1 MIKIEAL
8 LLKKSNIYFNI
19 MSLSTNE
26 SRVMKLILIFGY
38 LAALLI
44 IGFYSRKKSKT
55 PAGFIVAGR
64 KLGLLSLSFTLSATV
79 IGSSATIVAGIYVY
93 RFGLSGLWLDLS
105 GGIGLIL
112 LAFFF
117 ARKIRSMA
125 KYTLPQIVEK
135 MYGQKAY
142 LISSIFVV
150 MAEIAWLALIMQ
162 STQAVLST
170 FLPLNSNVTLL
181 LVAAIIVLY
190 TYLGGQYA
198 VAYSDIL
205 QFAIMIVGICF
216 LTAPLALYYS
226 KGFPTLSANYL
237 SFPISSN
244 FGVMDVF
251 SLLLMVGLVH
261 IVGSDIYSKLF
272 SAQSEK
278 ISSRGALLAGI
289 FKILFGIAV
298 AIIALSAIEINLQLE
313 KPASLIPEMIFRIV
327 PFPLDSLVIVA
338 LLATLMSSADSV
350 LLTASTV
357 VSNDIIRPTNNKKLV
372 KLCQIMVIAIGGGSL
387 ILALL
392 SPGLRETFVL
402 GYSLFAAGLVV
413 PILFG
418 FYKDKLRLNSHGAIV
433 SMVAGSTTTLI
444 GHVLHW
450 KNPIIHGMAAGIFLL
465 FLVSFLIQGKKK

>member
-1 MIKIEAL
+1 M
-8 LLKKSNIYFNI
+8 
-19 MSLSTNE
+19 
-26 SRVMKLILIFGY
+26 RLIFIFVY

-44 IGFYSRKKSKT
+44 IGFYTRKKSKT
-55 PAGFIVAGR
+55 VAGFIVAGR
-64 KLGLLSLSFTLSATV
+64 KLGLFTLTFTLSATV

-93 RFGLSGLWLDLS
+93 RYGLAGLWLNLS

-117 ARKIRSMA
+117 ARKVRRMA
-125 KYTLPQIVEK
+125 KYTFPQIVEK

-142 LISSIFVV
+142 LIASIIVV

-162 STQAVLST
+162 STEAVLSS
-170 FLPLNSNVTLL
+170 FLPLEPKLTLL
-181 LVAAIIVLY
+181 LVALIIILY

-216 LTAPLALYYS
+216 LTAPLAYYYS
-226 KGFPTLSANYL
+226 RGFSALPDNYL
-237 SFPISSN
+237 SFPVSSD
-244 FGVMDVF
+244 FGVIDIF
-251 SLLLMVGLVH
+251 SLLFMVGLVH
-261 IVGSDIYSKLF
+261 TVGSDIYSKLL
-272 SAQSEK
+272 SARSEK
-278 ISSRGALLAGI
+278 TSAIAVFLAGI
-289 FKILFGIAV
+289 FKVVFGIAV
-298 AIIALSAIEINLQLE
+298 AIIALSAIQINLDLA
-313 KPASLIPEMIFRIV
+313 KPESLIPEMIFRVV

-357 VSNDIIRPTNNKKLV
+357 FGNDIIRPRDNNRLL
-372 KLCQIMVIAIGGGSL
+372 KLCQVMVVIIGGGSL

-392 SPGLRETFVL
+392 SPGLKETFVL

-413 PILFG
+413 PVLFG
-418 FYKDKLRLNSHGAIV
+418 FYQDKLRLKSQGAIV
-433 SMVAGSTTTLI
+433 SMIGGSTTTLI

-450 KNPIIHGMAAGIFLL
+450 KNPIIHGMAAGVFLL
-465 FLVSFLIQGKKK
+465 FLVSFLLGGKKNK

>member
-1 MIKIEAL
+1 MSKG
-8 LLKKSNIYFNI
+8 SI
-19 MSLSTNE
+19 M
-26 SRVMKLILIFGY
+26 RI
-38 LAALLI
+38 LLI
-44 IGFYSRKKSKT
+44 SAYLIVLIIIGIYSKKKSKT
-55 PAGFIVAGR
+55 IEGFFVAER
-64 KLGLLSLSFTLSATV
+64 RLGLLSLSFTLSATV
-79 IGSSATIVAGIYVY
+79 IGSSAIIVAGIYVY

-117 ARKIRSMA
+117 ARKIRGMA

-142 LISSIFVV
+142 LISSLFVV

-170 FLPLNSNVTLL
+170 FLPLDSNVTLL

-205 QFAIMIVGICF
+205 QFAIMIIGICF

-226 KGFPTLSANYL
+226 KGFSTLSANYL

-244 FGVMDVF
+244 FGVMDML
-251 SLLLMVGLVH
+251 SLLFMVGLAH
-261 IVGSDIYSKLF
+261 MVGSDIYSKLF

-278 ISSRGALLAGI
+278 ISSRGAFLAGI

-313 KPASLIPEMIFRIV
+313 EPASLIPEMIFRVV

-350 LLTASTV
+350 LLTASAV
-357 VSNDIIRPTNNKKLV
+357 VSNDIIRSANNKKLV
-372 KLCQIMVIAIGGGSL
+372 KVCQIMVIVIGGGSL

-392 SPGLRETFVL
+392 SPGLRQTFVL
-402 GYSLFAAGLVV
+402 GYSIFAAGLVI

-433 SMVAGSTTTLI
+433 SMIVGSTATLM

-450 KNPIIHGMAAGIFLL
+450 KNPVIYGMATGIFLL
-465 FLVSFLIQGKKK
+465 FLISFLFQAKKI